1 MKLTENQEVPVDP
14 ERWVED
20 HGDYLLGYAMLR
32 LRNRSLAQ
40 DAVQETLLTAI
51 KGKERYR
58 GESSIRTWLTGI
70 LRFKTIETLR
80 KRAREVPVDDT
91 EWGAK
96 DGDFDDKGHLLDSRM
111 PREFSLSPEDS
122 LERSEFY
129 QALDEC
135 LANLPERLAQAFVSI
150 EMDSVAVDEV
160 AASLMIEK
168 NNLYVLLHRARKQLR
183 SCLEKNWFEK
193 PGAPLSSD

>member
-1 MKLTENQEVPVDP
+1 MKLAENQGIQVDP

-70 LRFKTIETLR
+70 LRFKTLEALR
-80 KRAREVPVDDT
+80 KRAREVPVDEEAWQSSDR
-91 EWGAK
+91 
-96 DGDFDDKGHLLDSRM
+96 DFDERGHLLAARM
-111 PREFSLSPEDS
+111 PGEFSLSPECS
-122 LERSEFY
+122 LERNEFY
-129 QALDEC
+129 QTLDEC
-135 LANLPERLAQAFVSI
+135 LAKLPERVAQAFISI

-160 AASLMIEK
+160 AARLMIKK
-168 NNLYVLLHRARKQLR
+168 NNLYVLLHRARKNLR
-183 SCLEKNWFEK
+183 SCLEKNWFENLDSPK
-193 PGAPLSSD
+193 STG